1 MYLKIFDQNKNSG
14 IQLELN
20 ELIARITAYN
30 TEGAYNY
37 ELLKAFTVMARTEL
51 ARRTF
56 IYGGRGCEKNK
67 GWDLCTEP
75 GHCLEY
81 GLSEVVVP
89 QRIYDAVN
97 ETANKIMLY
106 EGKAIKSYFH
116 YRCGGATEN
125 SESVLGNRITYL
137 RRVLCSFCREIE
149 DKGSDQYFTVYELEE
164 LLNTKLTKP
173 EGIYYN
179 IPGMFEDIEV
189 DEQGRIGK
197 IKIGTKSYKGT
208 ELMKVLRLNSTR
220 FDYIPVKFLVK
231 CIGKG
236 HGLGLCICGANEMA
250 KSGKS
255 YEEILEYY
263 YTGIT
268 LSEMEMPETGKPL
281 KGVKLVLD
289 AAQGGED
296 CDDNVGSLGSREKE
310 INLDIV
316 LKLRDLLSDDGAEV
330 YTTRDRDIGMVLSD
344 RAAISNEKRPD
355 FFLSIGQNSFPN
367 PSASGTELYYF
378 RGDVQGEKLAVL
390 IMDELS
396 SSLRLKNRGV
406 RTADFFLLREVKA
419 SSIIIQ
425 LLYIS
430 CPKDEELLMD
440 EGFRQKAAEAI
451 HRAISKYYEKL
462 RMRL

>member
-1 MYLKIFDQNKNSG
+1 
-14 IQLELN
+14 
-20 ELIARITAYN
+20 
-30 TEGAYNY
+30 
-37 ELLKAFTVMARTEL
+37 
-51 ARRTF
+51 
-56 IYGGRGCEKNK
+56 
-67 GWDLCTEP
+67 
-75 GHCLEY
+75 
-81 GLSEVVVP
+81 
-89 QRIYDAVN
+89 
-97 ETANKIMLY
+97 
-106 EGKAIKSYFH
+106 
-116 YRCGGATEN
+116 
-125 SESVLGNRITYL
+125 
-137 RRVLCSFCREIE
+137 
-149 DKGSDQYFTVYELEE
+149 
-164 LLNTKLTKP
+164 
-173 EGIYYN
+173 
-179 IPGMFEDIEV
+179 
-189 DEQGRIGK
+189 
-197 IKIGTKSYKGT
+197 
-208 ELMKVLRLNSTR
+208 
-220 FDYIPVKFLVK
+220 
-231 CIGKG
+231 
-236 HGLGLCICGANEMA
+236 MA